1 MEEGIDGQKDLLSL
15 MKDGS
20 GTGKYQSQAMTM
32 EKLEKQCLACR
43 RCPLRDGCIQVI
55 FGAGSRKAR
64 IMLVGEAPGASE
76 DQQGIPFVGSAG
88 QLLTRILAAV
98 NISREEVYIT
108 NIVKCR
114 PPRNRMPESEEI
126 DSCLVYLHQQ
136 IALIDPRIIVCLG
149 SLSTRILID
158 KKAMI
163 TRMRGQWKQIG
174 SRLYMPTFHPA
185 ALLRDPR
192 KKRPVWEDFKQVE
205 KKYREILDQGG

>member
-1 MEEGIDGQKDLLSL
+1 
-15 MKDGS
+15 
-20 GTGKYQSQAMTM
+20 MTI

-43 RCPLRDGCIQVI
+43 RCSLRDGCIQVI

-98 NISREEVYIT
+98 NINREEVYIT

-114 PPRNRMPESEEI
+114 PPRNRMPEPEEI
-126 DSCLVYLHQQ
+126 SSCLAYLHQQ
-136 IALIDPRIIVCLG
+136 IALINPRIIVCLG
-149 SLSTRILID
+149 SLSTRTLID
-158 KKAMI
+158 EKALI
-163 TRMRGQWKQIG
+163 TRMRGQWKKIG
-174 SRLYMPTFHPA
+174 SRMYMPTFHPA

>member
-1 MEEGIDGQKDLLSL
+1 
-15 MKDGS
+15 
-20 GTGKYQSQAMTM
+20 
-32 EKLEKQCLACR
+32 
-43 RCPLRDGCIQVI
+43 
-55 FGAGSRKAR
+55 
-64 IMLVGEAPGASE
+64 
-76 DQQGIPFVGSAG
+76 
-88 QLLTRILAAV
+88 
-98 NISREEVYIT
+98 
-108 NIVKCR
+108 
-114 PPRNRMPESEEI
+114 NRMPESEEI

>member
-1 MEEGIDGQKDLLSL
+1 MEQGIDGQKDLLSL

-20 GTGKYQSQAMTM
+20 GTGKDQSRAMTM

-76 DQQGIPFVGSAG
+76 DKQGIPFVGSAG
-88 QLLTRILAAV
+88 QLLTKILAAV

-114 PPRNRMPESEEI
+114 PPRNRMPVPEEI
-126 DSCLVYLHQQ
+126 DSCLPYLHQQ
-136 IALIDPRIIVCLG
+136 IALIDPCIIVSLG

-163 TRMRGQWKQIG
+163 TRIRGQWKQIG
-174 SRLYMPTFHPA
+174 SRIYMPTFHPA